1 MKMFFFLFLSLIFPF
16 ILISLCNL
24 LIKLAFRRVREGFIN
39 NELNLHELNFWNVKQ
54 LEVQNQT
61 KKKQRCLVR
70 RLL

>member
-24 LIKLAFRRVREGFIN
+24 LIKFAFRRVREGFIN